1 MRRAGRLG
9 VNVVLDAGA
18 LIAIDKRNRKV
29 GAILRLLQRDQVV
42 LRTSAGAVAQVWRS
56 GARQANLARVLR
68 GLDVVAVDETDA
80 KSVGELLAVNETND
94 LVDAHVALLVEPE
107 GTVLTSD
114 VGDIDAL
121 LQSRR
126 VEATVLRV

>member
-1 MRRAGRLG
+1 

>member
-1 MRRAGRLG
+1 M
-9 VNVVLDAGA
+9 NVVLDAGA

-56 GARQANLARVLR
+56 GARQANLARVLC

>member
-1 MRRAGRLG
+1 M
-9 VNVVLDAGA
+9 NVVLDAGA